1 MHFIYLPIFCMC
13 IVFDFSWDHC
23 NAEEKLESMIMQSY
37 GDKQGAFSSNWKW
50 WIYIKKIGLILHL
63 HHYIKLVYS

>member
-37 GDKQGAFSSNWKW
+37 GDKPGGCFRNFWEGMCRWDPATLN
-50 WIYIKKIGLILHL
+50 L
-63 HHYIKLVYS
+63 

>member
-1 MHFIYLPIFCMC
+1 MHFVYLPIFCMC

-37 GDKQGAFSSNWKW
+37 GDKQGALSSKW
-50 WIYIKKIGLILHL
+50 KIGLLLHV
-63 HHYIKLVYS
+63 HHHMKLVYS